1 MTPVYITRLLLFSFA
16 CIVLAQCQLR
26 KSPNKFSDDVLVRI
40 TDLQDRRLGDSLHQF
55 LTHPEDA
62 YRQRAALAF
71 ASLQV
76 PTAIESLAGLLRDD
90 NNQVRL
96 NAALALGQTGGGK
109 SASILMDAYANERD
123 SLVAQTIL
131 ESIGKV
137 ADASEIRLESYDG
150 PGVPWLCYR
159 LGLRQVTPPEF
170 NSRVAGY
177 LHKQRPEFSRL
188 GAAHFFARAQSPDI
202 TDAVDELAD
211 ALRNDLSAEVRMAA
225 ASGLRKTDAET
236 ALNVLREATVRDKD
250 YRARVNAV
258 KSLGSFPF
266 TDTRDVLFKALHDS
280 AINVAIAAAEVVQ
293 SVATEAFVKD
303 ILHEARTST
312 NWRVQALLY
321 QGVNWIAND
330 PDLNEE
336 IIAIYESSSNPYQK
350 SWLLSAL
357 SGTDAIPYV
366 INELLTSEILVI
378 KSSAASVLVAMNRE
392 EALTPALRSQF
403 LEVYK
408 KGIATGDIAVIG
420 LFTQALADSTLH
432 YQELITDISFLHEAK
447 AQLSLPRDY
456 ETYVPLENAIAF
468 FEGRPPSEIE
478 KPFNNRIDWDMVK
491 KIPSDQR
498 AILNTSKGSIAIV
511 LHVEEAPGSVANFVD
526 LVNRQYFNGQVVHR
540 VVPNFVIQDGCH
552 RGDGWG
558 SEDYSIRS
566 EFGRLRYTTGSVGMA
581 SAGKDTEGTQ
591 WFITHSPTPHL
602 DGRYTIFATVEE
614 GLDVVHRIEVGDSI
628 LSVDLSPPLT
638 GEW

>member
-1 MTPVYITRLLLFSFA
+1 
-16 CIVLAQCQLR
+16 
-26 KSPNKFSDDVLVRI
+26 
-40 TDLQDRRLGDSLHQF
+40 DS
-55 LTHPEDA
+55 
-62 YRQRAALAF
+62 
-71 ASLQV
+71 V
-76 PTAIESLAGLLRDD
+76 
-90 NNQVRL
+90 
-96 NAALALGQTGGGK
+96 
-109 SASILMDAYANERD
+109 
-123 SLVAQTIL
+123 
-131 ESIGKV
+131 
-137 ADASEIRLESYDG
+137 
-150 PGVPWLCYR
+150 
-159 LGLRQVTPPEF
+159 
-170 NSRVAGY
+170 
-177 LHKQRPEFSRL
+177 
-188 GAAHFFARAQSPDI
+188 
-202 TDAVDELAD
+202 
-211 ALRNDLSAEVRMAA
+211 
-225 ASGLRKTDAET
+225 
-236 ALNVLREATVRDKD
+236 
-250 YRARVNAV
+250 
-258 KSLGSFPF
+258 
-266 TDTRDVLFKALHDS
+266 
-280 AINVAIAAAEVVQ
+280 INVAIAAAEVVQ

-321 QGVNWIAND
+321 QGVNWLAND

-357 SGTDAIPYV
+357 GGTDAIPFV
-366 INELLTSEILVI
+366 INELFTSEILVI

-408 KGIATGDIAVIG
+408 KGIATGDIAIIG
-420 LFTQALADSTLH
+420 LFTQALADTTLH
-432 YQELITDISFLHEAK
+432 YRELITDISFLHEAK

-456 ETYVPLENAIAF
+456 ETYVPLENAISF
-468 FEGRPPSEIE
+468 FEGRPPSEVE

-491 KIPSDQR
+491 KIPVDQR

-511 LHVEEAPGSVANFVD
+511 LHVEDAPGSVANFVD
-526 LVNRQYFNGQVVHR
+526 LALRKYFNGKIVHR

-566 EFGRLRYTTGSVGMA
+566 EFGRLRYATGSMGMA

-628 LSVDLSPPLT
+628 LSVDLSPPVT
-638 GEW
+638 GGR